1 MRMKRILLPA
11 LVVVIATSAYGQND
25 CPQSLSCRT
34 MERRA
39 IEAAI
44 WGMPIVSFDAMRQ
57 AFFRTGAKYGDILYF
72 SKPADWKF
80 QITTPNASSLYV
92 YVNFNTKDGPV
103 VLDFPAAVGAG
114 LFGSLNDAWQ
124 VPVADVGPEGEDQGK
139 GAKYLL
145 LPPDYQGNVPAGY
158 IPLRFTTYNAYSIF
172 RAIPATTSASDLEK
186 ALALVKRMRVYP
198 LAQAANPPSSR
209 YIDIAAQPFD
219 AIAAMDDSFYERLAR
234 MIDEEPDHTRDL
246 VALDQARSLGIEKGK
261 PFNPDEAMRSLL
273 KKAAAEAQQGL
284 IRDAMNNKP
293 WWPGKRWGLPDTIG
307 PETGW
312 TFIKGDRYE
321 LEQRAQMFYLVC
333 APPKKLG
340 AATFYTSSSVDAQG
354 RDLDGSRTYRL
365 HVPPNVPA
373 KQYWAA
379 TVYDPA
385 TAAFIREAPTMAIDS
400 YRDTR
405 KNADG
410 SVDIYFAPKP
420 PAGQDKNWI
429 YTAPG
434 KRWFTFFRF
443 YGPEK
448 PLFDKTWVLPDIERL
463 D

>member
-145 LPPDYQGNVPAGY
+145 LPPDYQGNVPAGS
-158 IPLRFTTYNAYSIF
+158 IPLRFATYNAYSIF
-172 RAIPATTSASDLEK
+172 RAIPASTSASDLEK
-186 ALALVKRMRVYP
+186 ALALVKQMRVYP

-209 YIDIAAQPFD
+209 YIDISGQPFD
-219 AIAAMDDSFYERLAR
+219 AIAVMDDSFYERLAR
-234 MIDEEPDHTRDL
+234 MIDEEPAQTRDL
-246 VALDQARSLGIEKGK
+246 VAVHQARSLGIEKGK

-273 KKAAAEAQQGL
+273 KKAVAEAQQGL
-284 IRDAMNNKP
+284 IRDALNNKP
-293 WWPGKRWGLPDTIG
+293 WWPGKSWGLPDTIA
-307 PETGW
+307 PETSF

-321 LEQRAQMFYLVC
+321 LDQRARMFYLFC

-379 TVYDPA
+379 TVYDPS

-410 SVDIYFAPKP
+410 SVDIYFAP
-420 PAGQDKNWI
+420 PAGQEKNWT

-434 KRWFTFFRF
+434 KRWFTLFRL

-448 PLFDKTWVLPDIERL
+448 PLFDKTWVLPDIEAVR
-463 D
+463 